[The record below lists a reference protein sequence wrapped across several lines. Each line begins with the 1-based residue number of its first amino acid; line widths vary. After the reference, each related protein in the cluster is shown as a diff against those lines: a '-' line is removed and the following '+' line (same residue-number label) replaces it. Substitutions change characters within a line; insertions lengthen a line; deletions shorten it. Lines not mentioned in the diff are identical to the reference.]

1 MRRSALLLLAT
12 TQLLAG
18 CAMTFDA
25 SKVGVPVTMAS
36 SAEASTQGERFKV
49 QSTAV
54 YGLWGIVTMRQPSV
68 ERTLRSQLLGAK
80 EIRDVRIKV
89 KSRVGDVI
97 VSVLTLG
104 LLVPRSVQMEGVVVG
119 GPASTAPVA
128 APLPGAAPAPATG
141 GQPPA
146 PR

>member
-1 MRRSALLLLAT
+1 M
-12 TQLLAG
+12 
-18 CAMTFDA
+18 
-25 SKVGVPVTMAS
+25 
-36 SAEASTQGERFKV
+36 
-49 QSTAV
+49 
-54 YGLWGIVTMRQPSV
+54 
-68 ERTLRSQLLGAK
+68 
-80 EIRDVRIKV
+80 RIKV

-104 LLVPRSVQMEGVVVG
+104 LIVPRSVQMEGVVVG